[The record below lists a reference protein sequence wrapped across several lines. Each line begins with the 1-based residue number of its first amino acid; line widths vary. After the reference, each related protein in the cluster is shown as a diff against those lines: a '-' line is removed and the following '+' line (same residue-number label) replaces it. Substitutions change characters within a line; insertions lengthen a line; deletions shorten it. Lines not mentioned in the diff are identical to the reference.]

1 LAANVLLG
9 WYVCRTLELVGLQKE
24 DKTVVP
30 TGTAAPP
37 SPDAVAGE
45 EATARRRRSKRTSM
59 VAS

>member
-1 LAANVLLG
+1 
-9 WYVCRTLELVGLQKE
+9 LVGLQKE

-45 EATARRRRSKRTSM
+45 EATARRRRSKRTRM